1 MTMFTSQ
8 KLFLLFLIT
17 AISFSFAFGQ
27 EKKDKQTQAA
37 TLKRTTTKTE
47 NRKFSFGSS
56 LTLLGAPF
64 GSITIEGW
72 NKSEV
77 DITADIEL
85 TASTEEDLAMMAKVN
100 GFHIIEDFNSMR
112 ILTVGMHDKA
122 YMKKYAK
129 NFPKRLLGQLW
140 KVDYKIKVP
149 ANCDME
155 ISAGKGAITLK
166 GVEGAISLNAAES
179 NVDLTLTGGYIRSTI
194 GSGKV
199 NINMA
204 SRGWRGVGTSIQ
216 LGAGEM
222 ILNLPTNF
230 NAYIN
235 ADVLRNGSLENNYPN
250 LKPEKLTTAT
260 AKSIQGVA
268 GTGGAPLK
276 FVVGDG
282 TLKINEQKQ

>member
-1 MTMFTSQ
+1 MKTSK
-8 KLFLLFLIT
+8 KLFLSILFTL
-17 AISFSFAFGQ
+17 ISFSFVFGQ
-27 EKKDKQTQAA
+27 EKTDKQTTPQTA
-37 TLKRTTTKTE
+37 TLKRTTTKHET
-47 NRKFSFGSS
+47 RKLLHGGSVV
-56 LTLLGAPF
+56 LLGAPF

-85 TASTEEDLAMMAKVN
+85 TANTEEDLAIMAKVN
-100 GFHIIEDFNSMR
+100 DFHVLEESNSLR
-112 ILTVGMHDKA
+112 ILTVGTHDKG

-129 NFPKRLLGQLW
+129 DFPKRLLEQLW
-140 KVDYKIKVP
+140 KVDYRIKVP
-149 ANCDME
+149 SNCDME
-155 ISAGKGAITLK
+155 ISGGKGAITLK

-179 NVDLTLTGGYIRSTI
+179 NMDLTLTGGYIRSTI
-194 GSGKV
+194 GIGKV

-204 SRGWRGVGTSIQ
+204 SRSWRGVGTSIQ

-222 ILNLPTNF
+222 NLNLPTNF
-230 NAYIN
+230 NAYID
-235 ADVLRNGSLENNYPN
+235 ADVLRKGNVENNYPN

-260 AKSIQGVA
+260 AKSIQGIA
-268 GTGGAPLK
+268 GSGGAPLK